1 MTDPAQALRD
11 LRPQR
16 AFLIGFD
23 SDGCAFDTMELKH
36 KECFCPQVVKH
47 FGLQAVAKY
56 VREVWDFVNLY
67 STSRGTNRFPA
78 LIAALDLLA
87 ARPEVAARGVTVPR
101 LEGLRRWVKAETKL
115 GGPALR
121 HAAETSRDADLL
133 RVLAWND
140 AVNAA
145 IEDMVHGVAPFPQ
158 VRESLQTAAPQA
170 DLMVVSQTPGDAL
183 EREWGEHGLTGLLR
197 CIAGQECGTKEE
209 HLRFASGGKYPADHV
224 LMVGDAL
231 GDLKAA
237 RGAGT
242 LFFPIIPNAEEASWR
257 RFHDEALAR
266 FFAGTYAGAYQDG
279 LIRDLERALP
289 ATAPWQ

>member
-1 MTDPAQALRD
+1 MTDTAQTLRD
-11 LRPQR
+11 LKPQHG
-16 AFLIGFD
+16 FLIGFD

-47 FGLQAVAKY
+47 FCLQAVAKY
-56 VREVWDFVNLY
+56 AREVWDFVNLY
-67 STSRGTNRFPA
+67 STTRGTNRFPA
-78 LIAALDLLA
+78 LITALDLLA
-87 ARPEVAARGVTVPR
+87 DRSEVTARHVAVPR

-121 HAAETSRDADLL
+121 RAAEASRDADLL

-145 IEDMVHGVAPFPQ
+145 IEDMVHGVAPFPL
-158 VRESLQTAAPQA
+158 VRESLQKAAPHS

-197 CIAGQECGTKEE
+197 VIAGQECGTKEE
-209 HLRFASGGKYPADHV
+209 HLRFAAGGKYPSAHV

-231 GDLKAA
+231 GDLAAA
-237 RGAGT
+237 RGAQT
-242 LFFPIIPNAEEASWR
+242 LFFPIIPGAEEASWL

-266 FFAGTYAGAYQDG
+266 FFAGTYAGTYQDG
-279 LIRDLERALP
+279 LIRELEKALP
-289 ATAPWQ
+289 ATAPW